1 MHIRRVIIEGFRVY
15 RSRVEPADFSP
26 QHNVVVG
33 ANGSGK
39 SNFFAAI
46 QFVLGE
52 LGSSHQLSADELSA
66 LLA

>member
-1 MHIRRVIIEGFRVY
+1 MHIERVIIEGFSVY
-15 RSRVEPADFSP
+15 RTRVEPTEFSV

-33 ANGSGK
+33 ANGTGK

-52 LGSSHQLSADELSA
+52 LGSSQACDVG
-66 LLA
+66 